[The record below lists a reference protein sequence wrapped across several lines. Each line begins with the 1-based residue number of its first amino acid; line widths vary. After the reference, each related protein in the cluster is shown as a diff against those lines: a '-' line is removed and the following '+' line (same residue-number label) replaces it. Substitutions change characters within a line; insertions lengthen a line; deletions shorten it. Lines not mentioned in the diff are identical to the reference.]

1 MPKHYHKVFLCDE
14 YVTNQEREK
23 LLNSIRQK
31 TKEALES
38 QGITIS
44 DAELKDKIKDLGY
57 KDI

>member
-1 MPKHYHKVFLCDE
+1 M
-14 YVTNQEREK
+14 TNQEREK
-23 LLNSIRQK
+23 LLNFIRQK
-31 TKEALES
+31 NKEALES